1 MAFRK
6 PTMKNNKFILA
17 GVLAT
22 VLLFSTTAMPQG
34 IWISSDP
41 VNAQMDSGNQTAVID
56 QLLSN
61 LSQAK
66 EAVGSGNS
74 TAVTMQLTAIIG
86 ELSDILGKVTTD
98 ENGENLDEHTHVFVH
113 KGHTHTVTHKHPHNS
128 DHHHHD
134 NGNWFEKHHIFNPND
149 CKPGLMC

>member
-1 MAFRK
+1 MAFRRSSL
-6 PTMKNNKFILA
+6 KNNNNLSLV
-17 GVLAT
+17 GVLAA
-22 VLLFSTTAMPQG
+22 VFLFATTAVPQG
-34 IWISSDP
+34 VWISSDP

-56 QLLSN
+56 QLVSN

-66 EAVGSGNS
+66 EAVGNGNS

-113 KGHTHTVTHKHPHNS
+113 KGHTHTVTHNHPHHA

-134 NGNWFEKHHIFNPND
+134 DWTDRHHIFNPRD

>member
-1 MAFRK
+1 MFRRSS
-6 PTMKNNKFILA
+6 MKNYNFILA
-17 GVLAT
+17 GLLAA
-22 VLLFSTTAMPQG
+22 VFLFGSNAAPQG
-34 IWISSDP
+34 VWTSSNP
-41 VNAQMDSGNQTAVID
+41 VNAQMDSSNQTAVID
-56 QLLSN
+56 QLVSN
-61 LSQAK
+61 LNQAK

-98 ENGENLDEHTHVFVH
+98 DGENNDEHTHFFTH
-113 KGHTHTVTHKHPHNS
+113 KGHTHTVTHKHPHHA

-134 NGNWFEKHHIFNPND
+134 NGNWFEKHHIYDPSD

>member
-1 MAFRK
+1 
-6 PTMKNNKFILA
+6 MKNNEFILA

-66 EAVGSGNS
+66 EGSRKWKLYGGNH
-74 TAVTMQLTAIIG
+74 AIDRYNRRA
-86 ELSDILGKVTTD
+86 L
-98 ENGENLDEHTHVFVH
+98 
-113 KGHTHTVTHKHPHNS
+113 
-128 DHHHHD
+128 
-134 NGNWFEKHHIFNPND
+134 
-149 CKPGLMC
+149 

>member
-1 MAFRK
+1 MAFKK
-6 PTMKNNKFILA
+6 PSLKDKYFILS

-22 VLLFSTTAMPQG
+22 VFLFSITAIPQG
-34 IWISSDP
+34 IWISSGP
-41 VNAQMDSGNQTAVID
+41 ANAQMDSGNQTATLD
-56 QLLSN
+56 QLVAN

-98 ENGENLDEHTHVFVH
+98 ENGENSDEHTHFFTH
-113 KGHTHTVTHKHPHNS
+113 KGNTHTVTHKHPHHA

-149 CKPGLMC
+149 CKPGRMC

>member
-1 MAFRK
+1 
-6 PTMKNNKFILA
+6 MKNNNFILA
-17 GVLAT
+17 GVLAA
-22 VLLFSTTAMPQG
+22 VFLFASAVMPQG

-41 VNAQMDSGNQTAVID
+41 VNAQTDSSNQTAVID
-56 QLLSN
+56 QLVSN

-98 ENGENLDEHTHVFVH
+98 ENDENLDEHTHVFVH
-113 KGHTHTVTHKHPHNS
+113 KGHTHTVTHKHPHHA
-128 DHHHHD
+128 DHHHHED
-134 NGNWFEKHHIFNPND
+134 WTDRHHIFNPND
-149 CKPGLMC
+149 CKPGLLC

>member
-1 MAFRK
+1 VAFRRSSL
-6 PTMKNNKFILA
+6 KNNNNLSLV
-17 GVLAT
+17 GVLAA
-22 VLLFSTTAMPQG
+22 VFLFATTAVPQG
-34 IWISSDP
+34 VWISSDP
-41 VNAQMDSGNQTAVID
+41 VNAQSDSGNQTAVID
-56 QLLSN
+56 QLVSN

-66 EAVGSGNS
+66 EAVGNGNS

-113 KGHTHTVTHKHPHNS
+113 KGHTHTVTHNHPHHA

-134 NGNWFEKHHIFNPND
+134 DWTDRHHIFNPRD

>member
-1 MAFRK
+1 MV
-6 PTMKNNKFILA
+6 NNKFILA

-22 VLLFSTTAMPQG
+22 VFLFSTTAIPQG
-34 IWISSDP
+34 IWISSGP
-41 VNAQMDSGNQTAVID
+41 VNAHMDSANQTATLD
-56 QLLSN
+56 QLVAN

-98 ENGENLDEHTHVFVH
+98 ENGENSDEQTHVFEH
-113 KGHTHTVTHKHPHNS
+113 KGHTHTVTHKHPHHA

-134 NGNWFEKHHIFNPND
+134 NGNWFENITSSIQTIANQAVCVKHP
-149 CKPGLMC
+149 

>member
-1 MAFRK
+1 MV
-6 PTMKNNKFILA
+6 
-17 GVLAT
+17 GVLAAIF
-22 VLLFSTTAMPQG
+22 LFSTTAIPQG
-34 IWISSDP
+34 IWISSGP
-41 VNAQMDSGNQTAVID
+41 VNAQMVSGNQTATLD
-56 QLLSN
+56 QLVAN

-74 TAVTMQLTAIIG
+74 TAVTTQLTAIIG

-98 ENGENLDEHTHVFVH
+98 ENGDNSDEHTHVFEH
-113 KGHTHTVTHKHPHNS
+113 KGHIHTVTHKHPHHA

-149 CKPGLMC
+149 CKPGRMC